1 MDAED
6 SPTAGL
12 RNGLRSAVGFV
23 SASRMILTQSRSS
36 ECVSCTDALDEV
48 PPSHFVSSAPNAE
61 RFDPRRTARRFHAL
75 RSRAKDVDL
84 LVVIPVVIPV
94 VLSRRFAGTLNDF
107 RPLQFR
113 IDFSDAFQFERE
125 LPVVAVVKDEGHCCP
140 FG

>member
-75 RSRAKDVDL
+75 RSRAKDVEL
-84 LVVIPVVIPV
+84 LVVIPVV
-94 VLSRRFAGTLNDF
+94 LSGRFAGTLNDF

-113 IDFSDAFQFERE
+113 IDFRDAFQFERE
-125 LPVVAVVKDEGHCCP
+125 LPVVAVVKDEGHCRP